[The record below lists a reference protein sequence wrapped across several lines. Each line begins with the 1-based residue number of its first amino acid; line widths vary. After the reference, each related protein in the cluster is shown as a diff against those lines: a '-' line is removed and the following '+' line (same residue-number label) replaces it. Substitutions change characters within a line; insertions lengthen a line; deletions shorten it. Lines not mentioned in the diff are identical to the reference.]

1 MAYYSK
7 QQLQQRDNIIKSQL
21 LFGNF
26 LNRDIINAL
35 IHLFDKE
42 TNSYVSPMPLK
53 TANELL
59 EKLLEA
65 DL

>member
-42 TNSYVSPMPLK
+42 TNSYVSPMHK
-53 TANELL
+53 MNVIVE
-59 EKLLEA
+59 
-65 DL
+65 DLIALM